1 MSEEKQSLLTP
12 VMRWFLF
19 AMVLA
24 NVASHMY
31 VMLLPIYLKEL
42 GASVAQI
49 GMVFTLSSLVP
60 LALQI
65 FGGYISDSI
74 GRLRAVAIGS
84 IGGVI
89 GQTMMLFSPTW
100 QWMLVAISVANI
112 ARSFVAPSFGAF
124 IAEQSTQETRGRVYG
139 LSETIFQIVSVVGP
153 PLGGFIA
160 FRYGFRIMLL
170 VSTILYTIA
179 ALLRIWMA
187 RAARF
192 TSESKPRKLS
202 FRSFRTQMVAMIG
215 LILSGGLVTWI
226 FITDGVGD
234 VAWRL
239 SDQLFPLYLNEEI
252 GMTVAQIGILEAV
265 FGIAMMSATLPAGW
279 LSDKIG
285 ERITIML
292 GFFFVFLGFVVFLQ
306 SQDIFGVTIAWAVF
320 GLGIGGLVPPYE
332 SIVSKAVPENMR
344 GTAFGLFRT
353 SLGVVSLPAPWIGAQ
368 LWERYNPKLPFQLTA
383 ISTLITIVIV
393 WFKFKL
399 PGNGQAGPDGEPSGQ
414 EN

>member
-24 NVASHMY
+24 NIASHMY

-65 FGGYISDSI
+65 FGGWISDSI

-112 ARSFVAPSFGAF
+112 AFAFVAPSFGAF

-187 RAARF
+187 RTARF

-202 FRSFRTQMVAMIG
+202 FRSFRTQMVVMIG

-265 FGIAMMSATLPAGW
+265 FGIAMMSATLPAGL

-292 GFFFVFLGFVVFLQ
+292 GFFFVFLGFIVFIQ
-306 SQDIFGVTIAWAVF
+306 SQDIIGVAIAWAVF
-320 GLGIGGLVPPYE
+320 GLGVGALVPPYE

-368 LWERYNPKLPFQLTA
+368 LWERYNPKLPFQITA

-399 PGNGQAGPDGEPSGQ
+399 PENGEAGPEGEPSGQ